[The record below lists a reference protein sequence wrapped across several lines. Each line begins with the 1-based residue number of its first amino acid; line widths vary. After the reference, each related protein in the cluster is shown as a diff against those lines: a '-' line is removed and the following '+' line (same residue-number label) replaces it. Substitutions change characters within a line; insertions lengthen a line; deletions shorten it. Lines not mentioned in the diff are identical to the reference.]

1 VAESPPCRA
10 ASIGAALALLW
21 VYPGCA
27 SKDVPEDWS
36 EIASPSELAPAP
48 DPYKG
53 SLSRFGVVPLYA
65 GFSPDPQV
73 VEGTA
78 IGEIL
83 ASSIHHKCKGWIS
96 EIPDYL
102 VDAHTAF
109 FELYVMARSR
119 SDVLL
124 LVRQPDGTVLCNDNR
139 PGTRDPMIRSDFPLG
154 TAQIWI
160 GVKLEGETAAYRL
173 GFSEVM
179 GRSSAVPLPELD

>member
-1 VAESPPCRA
+1 VVDSCPCKA
-10 ASIGAALALLW
+10 ASIAAAVGLLW
-21 VYPGCA
+21 VLPGCA
-27 SKDVPEDWS
+27 RKDEPEDWAD
-36 EIASPSELAPAP
+36 IASSSEFIQAP

-53 SLSRFGVVPLYA
+53 SPSRFGVVPLHA
-65 GFSPDPQV
+65 GFDPDPHV

-78 IGEIL
+78 IGEIV

-102 VDAHTAF
+102 LDANTAF

-124 LVRQPDGTVLCNDNR
+124 VVRQPDGSVLCNDNR
-139 PGTRDPMIRSDFPLG
+139 PGTHDPMIRSDFPLG

-160 GVKLEGETAAYRL
+160 GVKLEGATAPYRL

-179 GRSSAVPLPELD
+179 GRSTAIPLPESD